1 MNLTLIVINRLAL
14 VYEFSLISIPF
25 SLYKIDYNLYCHPIM
40 YAKPQPNAPLR
51 SLTHYGDTV

>member
-40 YAKPQPNAPLR
+40 YAKPQPNVTR
-51 SLTHYGDTV
+51 